1 MATIVFSS
9 SKGGAGKTTAAL
21 TFGFVTSQ
29 HGASTTIIDADP
41 NKPIANWADESRKHV
56 PENMKVVSAIGD
68 EQLVDAIDEA
78 SLSSKITIVDLEGS
92 KNTQVSVGIGRADLV
107 IIPMMGS
114 RLDVDEA
121 LSVIRLIKLQERTF
135 NRTIPYRVLLTRSS
149 SVNDDRHLREIIQH
163 LDSAGVTRLRRRLME
178 RAAYRAT
185 FHTGKSLYSLTP
197 KDARN
202 VEAAIENA
210 EAVAAEIREAL
221 TEAAAPKGRSPGRS
235 NKQGMKEPAHV

>member
-21 TFGFVTSQ
+21 TFGFVTA
-29 HGASTTIIDADP
+29 HYGASTTIIDADP
-41 NKPIANWADESRKHV
+41 NKPIVTWAEEAPGEV
-56 PENMKVVSAIGD
+56 PENMKVVSTIGD
-68 EQLVDAIDEA
+68 EQMVYAIDEA
-78 SLSSKITIVDLEGS
+78 SQSSRITIVDLEGS

-107 IIPMMGS
+107 IVPMMGS

-121 LSVIRLIKLQERTF
+121 LSVIKLIKLQERTF
-135 NRTIPYRVLLTRSS
+135 NRTIPYRVLLTRTSA
-149 SVNDDRHLREIIQH
+149 VHDDRHLRDIIQH
-163 LDSAGVTRLRRRLME
+163 LDSAGVNRLRQRLME

-185 FHTGKSLYSLTP
+185 FHIGRGLYNLTS

-202 VEAAIENA
+202 VAAAIENA

-221 TEAAAPKGRSPGRS
+221 TGAVADKTHHG
-235 NKQGMKEPAHV
+235 QGGEQKAKDLTHV